1 MPYDPFFRTDRYAVG
16 IDRAAA
22 DSSDEG
28 AVAIVKFG
36 QHGAPDELVAS
47 LTWEE
52 ARLVARAVSDAG
64 KEI

>member
-1 MPYDPFFRTDRYAVG
+1 
-16 IDRAAA
+16 
-22 DSSDEG
+22 
-28 AVAIVKFG
+28 
-36 QHGAPDELVAS
+36 LVAS